1 MIECITDVEG
11 EMYEL
16 ICGIPDW
23 ISDDEIFE
31 PLETAIGGEGG
42 E

>member
-16 ICGIPDW
+16 ICAIPDG
-23 ISDDEIFE
+23 ISDKEIFE
-31 PLETAIGGEGG
+31 AVETAIGSAR
-42 E
+42 